1 MRATRINFLPK
12 AGADRLKSLYS
23 ASTARPLESEQMIQ
37 FPTIS
42 PAKGHLASI
51 LSTHLTA
58 GADFSV
64 APEITANLVE
74 MVEIGSNNLTQKAAS
89 SLWMDAG
96 EFRQREF
103 ESISKSRFV

>member
-1 MRATRINFLPK
+1 
-12 AGADRLKSLYS
+12 
-23 ASTARPLESEQMIQ
+23 MIQ

-103 ESISKSRFV
+103 ESISKSRFVERVIGSDEDGVGVFIEPFHGRYPSC